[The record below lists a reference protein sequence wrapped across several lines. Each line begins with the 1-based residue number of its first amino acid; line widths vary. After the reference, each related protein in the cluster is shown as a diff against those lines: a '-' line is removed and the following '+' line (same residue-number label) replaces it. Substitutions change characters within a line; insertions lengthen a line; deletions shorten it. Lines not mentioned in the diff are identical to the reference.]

1 MSQRTFAY
9 FFSAFCACL
18 FTEGWSQAADTVVLG
33 SDSVSTA
40 TVRPPRDTTSGRFI
54 PTGVRF
60 GYDLISSGKS
70 YFNDE
75 FDGWEIAADIDF
87 YRYFLTVEYGKWATN
102 YPLRNGDYAS
112 DGTYFR
118 IGVDV
123 NFLFKDPEK
132 NMFFLGS
139 RFGRSSYRDDVS
151 YVHQSFEFPVNN
163 IYVENPEVIATWLEL
178 TTGLKVKIW
187 KFFWLG
193 ATARFKFGLDLDGN
207 GLLRS
212 YDVPGFGRNI
222 GSTYWGFN
230 YYVLLRIPFKKEP
243 KAIK

>member
-1 MSQRTFAY
+1 MLRRTFVCI
-9 FFSAFCACL
+9 FSTFCACL
-18 FTEGWSQAADTVVLG
+18 FSESWSQAADTVVLEA
-33 SDSVSTA
+33 DTVSTA
-40 TVRPPRDTTSGRFI
+40 STRPPRDTTSGRFI

-60 GYDLISSGKS
+60 GADLISIGKTQ
-70 YFNDE
+70 FGDE
-75 FDGWEIAADIDF
+75 FTGWEVAADIDF
-87 YRYFLTVEYGKWATN
+87 YRYFLTFEYGAWAAN
-102 YPLRNGDYAS
+102 YALRNGDYSS

-132 NMFFLGS
+132 NVFFLGG
-139 RFGRSSYRDDVS
+139 RFGRSSFSDEVS
-151 YVHQSFEFPVNN
+151 YVHQTEFPVNN
-163 IYVENPEVIATWLEL
+163 IYVQNPDVVATWVEL

-222 GSTYWGFN
+222 GPTYWGFN
-230 YYVLLRIPFKKEP
+230 YYVLVRIPFKAEP
-243 KAIK
+243 GSSRQ

>member
-1 MSQRTFAY
+1 MSPRTFACI
-9 FFSAFCACL
+9 FSAWCACL
-18 FTEGWSQAADTVVLG
+18 VTEGLSQAADTVVLEA
-33 SDSVSTA
+33 DTVSTPRI
-40 TVRPPRDTTSGRFI
+40 RPPRDTTEGRFI

-60 GYDLISSGKS
+60 GADLIAIGKS
-70 YFNDE
+70 RFNDE
-75 FDGWEIAADIDF
+75 FTGWEIAADIDF
-87 YRYFLTVEYGKWATN
+87 YRYFLVVEYGKWATN
-102 YPLRNGDYAS
+102 YPLRNGDYSS

-123 NFLFKDPEK
+123 NFLFRDPEK
-132 NMFFLGS
+132 NMFFLGG
-139 RFGRSSYRDDVS
+139 RFGRSSYSDEAA
-151 YVHQSFEFPVNN
+151 YVHHTTEFLDNN
-163 IYVENPEVIATWLEL
+163 FYVQNPDVVATWVEL

-230 YYVLLRIPFKKEP
+230 YYVLVRIPFKAEP
-243 KAIK
+243 K